1 MLNVGQLFL
10 AVWET
15 ALPSAG
21 PVKYLLSTVRNK
33 PTCLEKIW
41 DDSWFFY
48 FFFYFTFKVVYHKH
62 TCQDEIPNFQSTA
75 DRSLCSPPLH
85 CLHILVMFFFSL
97 PHTLHV
103 CTVLAPCYW
112 MRDVTLSQKPCV
124 YTVCRV
130 VVKHFHILVK
140 NKHGSLECQWFLQL
154 CDGICETQTLL
165 CHKKKHS

>member
-1 MLNVGQLFL
+1 MAFSLLWSFYTKLYRSVDMLNVGQLFL

-85 CLHILVMFFFSL
+85 CLHILVMLFFSASYS
-97 PHTLHV
+97 PCLH
-103 CTVLAPCYW
+103 
-112 MRDVTLSQKPCV
+112 CV
-124 YTVCRV
+124 STMLLNER
-130 VVKHFHILVK
+130 
-140 NKHGSLECQWFLQL
+140 
-154 CDGICETQTLL
+154 CDTEPKTMCLY
-165 CHKKKHS
+165 SM